1 MTVIWEK
8 NICIYLKLQYSL
20 NKYASV
26 NELQLTINVSGSIRL
41 SKRTALLTFTN
52 FVTDNLIVHITQSY
66 VIRR

>member
-41 SKRTALLTFTN
+41 SKRIALLTFTN
-52 FVTDNLIVHITQSY
+52 FVTDNLIVHITQSC